1 MRVESQDPA
10 APSRPLSTA
19 SQLST
24 STSISARSLADSC
37 RYGVVFALS
46 IESGCLEDLLQ
57 GAATTRGH
65 GFRVRCGE
73 LDGRQVAIVQSG
85 PGRERAARATHALI
99 DGHRPGVVI
108 SAGFAG
114 ALEATLRRGD
124 IVAADCF
131 VDEAGRELTAD
142 RALLSAAERR
152 GARVGRLLTVD
163 RVIRSSEEKLAL
175 GRKHAA
181 LAADMET
188 LAVAEVCRDRQ
199 QPFLALRVINDAAD
213 DALPDDV
220 RAALGADRRR
230 PSPWGRPWPDLEA
243 SFHVRRSLAASA
255 AGHRGFRPLGDVPC
269 RTDAGQRFQAP
280 DSFLRR
286 NSARGV
292 LSTQSPNSENLPCLK
307 STFGTGSPLWAW

>member
-1 MRVESQDPA
+1 MS
-10 APSRPLSTA
+10 
-19 SQLST
+19 
-24 STSISARSLADSC
+24 SLADSC
-37 RYGVVFALS
+37 RYGVVFALN

-85 PGRERAARATHALI
+85 PGREPAARATHALI
-99 DGHRPGVVI
+99 DGHRPGMVI

-181 LAADMET
+181 LATDMET

-220 RAALGADRRR
+220 ERLLAEQTSARRLGAALGLILKR
-230 PSPWGRPWPDLEA
+230 PSTFVDLLRLQQRAIEA
-243 SFHVRRSLAASA
+243 SDRLATFL
-255 AGHRGFRPLGDVPC
+255 AGLMRDKDFKPPIP
-269 RTDAGQRFQAP
+269 F
-280 DSFLRR
+280 
-286 NSARGV
+286 
-292 LSTQSPNSENLPCLK
+292 
-307 STFGTGSPLWAW
+307 